1 MKWTLAGA
9 SISFGRPDGT
19 DGGHDG
25 GGCGAADRPHF
36 RVVVAFRRPRTA
48 HEEPAPTASATASD
62 AGIRTGTFR
71 SSPRARARGLMTL
84 GNDNAV
90 LPAPARPS
98 RHESHPVRSRDSRRQ
113 DRSTC
118 WKFHRGCIG
127 AGRGCTNSVVMRWV
141 GLTISNSDFPSS
153 CQDPKPCSAN
163 RSGARSSASPL
174 A

>member
-1 MKWTLAGA
+1 MMVAGA
-9 SISFGRPDGT
+9 
-19 DGGHDG
+19 
-25 GGCGAADRPHF
+25 A
-36 RVVVAFRRPRTA
+36 PRTA
-48 HEEPAPTASATASD
+48 RTFASSWPSGGRGRPTRSRRQRHPLRPRMRGLERGHSGAALARVRE
-62 AGIRTGTFR
+62 AFR

-84 GNDNAV
+84 GNDNVV

-163 RSGARSSASPL
+163 RSGARSSVSPL